1 MDARALVCSTR
12 PRIIELVVCA
22 ESADAAHGRAAL
34 FEGEKSAVRG
44 AARIPAI
51 VGAPR
56 IGIVW
61 QVVRA
66 HRPREKQ
73 ARKNNRAE
81 NGEPHLQISVC
92 VLMCEENT
100 APAVLVRA
108 ARSVLLHPELIHAG
122 ESIRILRLN
131 LSPAIKISQ
140 R

>member
-1 MDARALVCSTR
+1 MDVRSLACGAR
-12 PRIIELVVCA
+12 PRVIELVVCA
-22 ESADAAHGRAAL
+22 ESADAAHGRPAL

-44 AARIPAI
+44 AARIAAI

-61 QVVRA
+61 QIVRA

-73 ARKNNRAE
+73 ARKNNPAE

-100 APAVLVRA
+100 AHAVL
-108 ARSVLLHPELIHAG
+108 
-122 ESIRILRLN
+122 
-131 LSPAIKISQ
+131 
-140 R
+140 